1 MIFFDDRRYGEHI
14 ILYIN
19 SKSLQLNN
27 RQMKNVSVQT
37 ENTSAIADEAFECQ
51 HRCTFIT
58 GVVTG
63 VILILVLSKN
73 VLKI

>member
-1 MIFFDDRRYGEHI
+1 
-14 ILYIN
+14 
-19 SKSLQLNN
+19 
-27 RQMKNVSVQT
+27 MKNVSVQT